1 MTRRARIFMVGVLA
15 VLPFAASACKI
26 DVGSGCQLLIME
38 PGAQFGL
45 VCN

>member
-1 MTRRARIFMVGVLA
+1 MVGVIA

-26 DVGSGCQLLIME
+26 DVGNGCQVLIQE
-38 PGAQFGL
+38 PGASFGL